1 MNRMIAIV
9 ATTGLALSSCSPV
22 MEANRPDPVDL
33 SQFQVGQHRLDVVK
47 VLGAPVASVNDGPKS
62 CDVYRLYTHGPS
74 GAGRAGIALVEALA
88 DVYTLGLAEVISTP
102 VEAGTKN
109 SQHTVTMCYSQYGT
123 LLSIDEEGAAV
134 FASAAPPAAPPAA
147 GEQTPRTRRVMG
159 INVEPVSNFS
169 AFASLMNPPRG
180 LIVMA
185 VSPGGAASSGG
196 MLADDVLL
204 SLGTTQLMT
213 VADVQATLASVQP
226 NSTVAANVW
235 RNGQTL
241 TLQLGF

>member
-1 MNRMIAIV
+1 MKRVIAIV
-9 ATTGLALSSCSPV
+9 ATTGLALSSCAPV

-33 SQFQVGQHRLDVVK
+33 SQFHVGQHRLDVVK

-62 CDVYRLYTHGPS
+62 CDVYQLYTHGPS
-74 GAGRAGIALVEALA
+74 GVGKAGIAFVEGVA
-88 DVYTLGLAEVISTP
+88 DVFTLGLAEVISTP

-109 SQHTVTMCYSQYGT
+109 SLHAVTMCYSQDGT
-123 LLSIDEEGAAV
+123 LLSVDEAGAAV
-134 FASAAPPAAPPAA
+134 NASAAPPATA
-147 GEQTPRTRRVMG
+147 EQAPRTRREMG
-159 INVEPVSNFS
+159 IKVEPVSNFS
-169 AFASLMNPPRG
+169 AFASQMNPPRG

-204 SLGTTQLMT
+204 SLGTSQLMT

-235 RNGQTL
+235 RNGHAL